1 VPIYEQRVAPL
12 LDYAGIAA
20 DVTVTDHAGH
30 AIEIGKAYDP
40 GRYEGAIFIG
50 GDGTVQEFLSG
61 LLSRMDW
68 RTVVRRT
75 PLCSIACGT
84 QNALA
89 RGVRTPLPEYA
100 TVRGRRGG
108 RRTAPLAARKH
119 IVRRQAPGSTLFAVR
134 FLLATRSLLPQW
146 CVIKHKIRP
155 LDAMLV
161 SNNAGLRTVSLCGVG
176 FGLAADV
183 GASRGEPVGPT

>member
-12 LDYAGIAA
+12 LEYAGIAA

-40 GRYEGAIFIG
+40 ARYEGAVFIG

-61 LLSRMDW
+61 LLSRRDW
-68 RTVVRRT
+68 RMVVRRT

-100 TVRGRRGG
+100 TVRRGE
-108 RRTAPLAARKH
+108 
-119 IVRRQAPGSTLFAVR
+119 
-134 FLLATRSLLPQW
+134 ATR
-146 CVIKHKIRP
+146 KAKG
-155 LDAMLV
+155 D
-161 SNNAGLRTVSLCGVG
+161 
-176 FGLAADV
+176 D
-183 GASRGEPVGPT
+183 